1 MKILLRAIAIYLSLS
16 FFLTNAEAAS
26 PEMIQKAKQEGS
38 LIWYTSMNIRDS
50 STLIAAFN
58 KKYPFIQVK
67 RFRLG
72 GGQLLQKILA
82 EHRAGRDIFDVVS
95 TPGFGIHI
103 INKKGLLA
111 QYASPEAK
119 HFFEDARDPKGHWV
133 TLYVNTVGI
142 GFNTA
147 LVPPGERPKTWEDL
161 LHPRWKGKIAIDDEE
176 YAWFDMVPQVMGK
189 EKGWRFLEAL
199 GNQQINFRD
208 GHTLLAQ
215 LTAAGEFPVFLCY
228 VHQVER
234 FKSQGAPI
242 DWART
247 PFVINILNPIG
258 VSSQSTHPNASRVF
272 IDFALSKGNQEM
284 LVKLG
289 RIVVRKDVET
299 PVPKE
304 VRFVSQD
311 ISAADRI
318 EEIRKAFN
326 KTLQLSR

>member
-1 MKILLRAIAIYLSLS
+1 MKILLRAIAIYFSLS

-26 PEMIQKAKQEGS
+26 PEMIEKAKQEGS
-38 LIWYTSMNIRDS
+38 LVWYTSMNIPDS
-50 STLIAAFN
+50 SKLIAAFN
-58 KKYPFIQVK
+58 KKYPFIQVN

-72 GGQLLQKILA
+72 GGQLLQKVLS

-95 TPGFGIHI
+95 TSGFNFYV
-103 INKKGLLA
+103 INKKGLLTK
-111 QYASPEAK
+111 YVSPEAK
-119 HFFEDARDPKGHWV
+119 YFAEDAKDPKGLWV

-142 GFNTA
+142 GYNTG
-147 LVPPGERPKTWEDL
+147 LVPPGQRPKKWEDL

-176 YAWFDMVPQVMGK
+176 YSWFDMVPQVMGK
-189 EKGWRFLEAL
+189 ERGWGFLKAL

-215 LTAAGEFPVFLCY
+215 LTVAGEYPVFLCY

-234 FKSQGAPI
+234 FKSLGAPI

-272 IDFALSKGNQEM
+272 IDFVLSKGNQEM